1 MTGEHAERAF
11 SEGEVTDFEQVSRV
25 VGAERDA
32 FAVEIVVEVLDL
44 LVAREE
50 VHRTRARGGVEVI
63 LDVGVDEFVG
73 HVGGHHDIAGVHGG
87 GPP

>member
-25 VGAERDA
+25 VGERDA

-50 VHRTRARGGVEVI
+50 VHRTRACGGVEVI